1 MRQEYVVKGGKKT
14 MTRQQMKAMAKAQ
27 LGNQIFGNTW
37 LIAVGV
43 ITIQTA
49 ISYFVNAI
57 PVAGQVASLL
67 VMGPIAYGVASMFL
81 KQTRT
86 GEKMDIGDIFNGF
99 KDDFSNTFL
108 IGLMTMIFTVLW
120 SLLFIIP
127 GIIKSYSYSMAVYIK
142 VDHPDYDWKQCID
155 ESQRMMQGH
164 KWELFVLDLSFIGWL
179 FVGACCCG
187 VGTLWVN
194 AYMAAAHSQFYENL
208 RRTEIMNNVENVDPQ
223 FNAYAFDDRQN

>member
-1 MRQEYVVKGGKKT
+1 

-37 LIAVGV
+37 LIAVVVVV
-43 ITIQTA
+43 IQA
-49 ISYFVNAI
+49 AVSYLVNAI
-57 PVAGQVASLL
+57 PGVGQIASLL
-67 VMGPIAYGVASMFL
+67 LAGPVSYGVSAMFL

-99 KDDFSNTFL
+99 REDFSNTFL
-108 IGLMTMIFTVLW
+108 IGLMTALFTALW
-120 SLLFIIP
+120 TMLFIIP
-127 GIIKSYSYSMAVYIK
+127 GFVKMYAYSMAMYIK

-179 FVGACCCG
+179 FVGACCLG
-187 VGTLWVN
+187 IGTFWVN

-208 RRTEIMNNVENVDPQ
+208 RRMEAIYSFDTDPQ
-223 FNAYAFDDRQN
+223 N

>member
-1 MRQEYVVKGGKKT
+1 

-179 FVGACCCG
+179 LSAH
-187 VGTLWVN
+187 
-194 AYMAAAHSQFYENL
+194 AAAGSVHSG
-208 RRTEIMNNVENVDPQ
+208 
-223 FNAYAFDDRQN
+223 

>member
-1 MRQEYVVKGGKKT
+1 

-86 GEKMDIGDIFNGF
+86 GEKWISVIFLTAS
-99 KDDFSNTFL
+99 KT
-108 IGLMTMIFTVLW
+108 IFRTR
-120 SLLFIIP
+120 SL
-127 GIIKSYSYSMAVYIK
+127 S
-142 VDHPDYDWKQCID
+142 
-155 ESQRMMQGH
+155 
-164 KWELFVLDLSFIGWL
+164 DL
-179 FVGACCCG
+179 
-187 VGTLWVN
+187 
-194 AYMAAAHSQFYENL
+194 
-208 RRTEIMNNVENVDPQ
+208 
-223 FNAYAFDDRQN
+223 

>member
-1 MRQEYVVKGGKKT
+1 
-14 MTRQQMKAMAKAQ
+14 MKAMAKAQ

-108 IGLMTMIFTVLW
+108 IGLMT
-120 SLLFIIP
+120 
-127 GIIKSYSYSMAVYIK
+127 
-142 VDHPDYDWKQCID
+142 
-155 ESQRMMQGH
+155 
-164 KWELFVLDLSFIGWL
+164 
-179 FVGACCCG
+179 
-187 VGTLWVN
+187 TLWCGRLFP
-194 AYMAAAHSQFYENL
+194 YP
-208 RRTEIMNNVENVDPQ
+208 R
-223 FNAYAFDDRQN
+223 